1 MKILFINLNNIYR
14 VFILLTYL
22 GRKSIQIGTCRTIVI
37 DAILKT
43 IANLVPMSSNP
54 ENRLGIWRNTDLTL
68 LSWLLLF
75 LSVCLDDNNERKEN
89 SNPRWD
95 FMSGDIVKARLSTS
109 NSSSRSFSRSFKKRF
124 MQNKQGSSSQNIAE
138 KVYMMSE
145 QIANA
150 PAMLSSSSGNL
161 ENLNSVNKQGTRF
174 EESLEKVVA
183 KFE

>member
-1 MKILFINLNNIYR
+1 M
-14 VFILLTYL
+14 FILLTYL

-43 IANLVPMSSNP
+43 ISNLLAPISSNP

-109 NSSSRSFSRSFKKRF
+109 NGSSRSFSRSFKKRF
-124 MQNKQGSSSQNIAE
+124 MQNKQGSSNQNIAE

-150 PAMLSSSSGNL
+150 PGN
-161 ENLNSVNKQGTRF
+161 
-174 EESLEKVVA
+174 
-183 KFE
+183 KFLV